1 MKCPSVLIVEEIE
14 PFLCFVQ
21 EEMEAKIKHVDTIFC
36 LLSTYLQNFKIFK
49 IYNLIMGLWEY
60 EKKKKKKKI
69 YPVRMLDHLIFWFK
83 RQNDK
88 TTLSGPSLNQVD

>member
-36 LLSTYLQNFKIFK
+36 LLSTYLQK
-49 IYNLIMGLWEY
+49 WECGNM
-60 EKKKKKKKI
+60 KKI
-69 YPVRMLDHLIFWFK
+69 II
-83 RQNDK
+83 
-88 TTLSGPSLNQVD
+88 